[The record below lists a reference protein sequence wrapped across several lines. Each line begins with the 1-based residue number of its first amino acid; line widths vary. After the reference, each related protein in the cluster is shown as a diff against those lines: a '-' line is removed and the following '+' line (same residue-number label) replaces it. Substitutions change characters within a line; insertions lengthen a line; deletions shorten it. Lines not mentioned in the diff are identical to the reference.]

1 MFGDLF
7 EMMDAAVC
15 DFYKIS
21 MEQLNHLSEASTE
34 EELTE
39 FLSILDP
46 EVEAEAFM
54 ESEELFVPTKEMRVK
69 MFSKIRRGIEIRD
82 KYLKLNGAWI
92 QL

>member
-1 MFGDLF
+1 MFGDVF

-21 MEQLNHLSEASTE
+21 MQQLDHLSEEASID
-34 EELTE
+34 ELTE
-39 FLSILDP
+39 FLSIMDP
-46 EVEAEAFM
+46 VDEAEFFM
-54 ESEELFVPTKEMRVK
+54 ENEELFVPTKEMRVK

-92 QL
+92 QV

>member
-1 MFGDLF
+1 MFGNLF

-21 MEQLNHLSEASTE
+21 MDQLNHLSEKASS

-46 EVEAEAFM
+46 EMEAEFFT
-54 ESEELFVPTKEMRVK
+54 ESEDLFEPTKEMRVK
-69 MFSKIRRGIEIRD
+69 MFTKIRRGVEIRD

-92 QL
+92 QV